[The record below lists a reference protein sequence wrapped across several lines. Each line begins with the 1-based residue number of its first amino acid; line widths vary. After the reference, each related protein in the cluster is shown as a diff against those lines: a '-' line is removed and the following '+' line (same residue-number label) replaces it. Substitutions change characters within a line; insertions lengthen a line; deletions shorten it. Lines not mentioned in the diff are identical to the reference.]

1 MKTFKD
7 FLTEDLESTA
17 AIQNLLNESELTED
31 QEIAIDRAVD
41 AIMIEHEGGKELD
54 QIIEEILNEGILG
67 SILGGLTGF
76 ALGQALGRAVARV
89 LGVEKGAL
97 YDLFTSRLVGAA
109 MGAVLGKRI

>member
-7 FLTEDLESTA
+7 FLTENLESTIE
-17 AIQNLLNESELTED
+17 IQNLLNESELTED
-31 QEIAIDRAVD
+31 QEIAIDRVVD
-41 AIMIEHEGGKELD
+41 AIMVEHRDGKDLD
-54 QIIEEILNEGILG
+54 QIIGEILNEGILG

-76 ALGQALGRAVARV
+76 ALGKALGRAIARV

-109 MGAVLGKRI
+109 IGAVIGKRI